1 MARKR
6 GGLRTSVYQGADH
19 WSILFRNG
27 QYCDL
32 GVILRHPCRAVHIAV
47 CWRGDQLRE
56 DKYESAGLTKPK

>member
-27 QYCDL
+27 QYCVWHVFL
-32 GVILRHPCRAVHIAV
+32 HYRALEMQHTLVADV
-47 CWRGDQLRE
+47 DAL
-56 DKYESAGLTKPK
+56 LTT